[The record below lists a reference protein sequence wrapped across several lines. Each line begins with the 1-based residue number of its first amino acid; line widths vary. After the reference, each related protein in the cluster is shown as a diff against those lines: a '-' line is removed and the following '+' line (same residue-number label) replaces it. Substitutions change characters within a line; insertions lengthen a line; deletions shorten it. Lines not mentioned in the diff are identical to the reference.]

1 MALSHG
7 KLLAATLRSPYMTYV
22 RLQVVAQCM
31 SVPDESEALSD
42 VFLDALS
49 DSVDVDVEYDF
60 AP

>member
-1 MALSHG
+1 
-7 KLLAATLRSPYMTYV
+7 MTYV